1 MIAFELM
8 MVLTSI
14 IIALA
19 MTETLSGFVRIL
31 KGKLQACWVH
41 SAYTPAGFVGIQQ
54 FFWDLYRYS
63 DLSN

>member
-19 MTETLSGFVRIL
+19 MTETLSGFVPIL
-31 KGKLQACWVH
+31 KGQLQACWVH
-41 SAYTPAGFVGIQQ
+41 SAYTLAGFV
-54 FFWDLYRYS
+54 
-63 DLSN
+63 